1 MNLVEDEK
9 CYRSILNYTSGKQAI
24 ERARN
29 NVATKFSQSTPVEHF
44 HVDISNDSASNE
56 KIGTQFQNGTEND
69 ASCKETEI
77 KGNTSYDPVTI
88 ELLLSNARLY
98 QSKSIVPE
106 SIQKAMAIL
115 DKEEVSKS
123 FEEGSYFVKSY
134 TKRFPHLGSTKST
147 GNFSREEACERHIN
161 VRFCSHAIGVALYTE
176 SFEKYVSYLNRKF
189 QTTTSVAS
197 KKVNKRKSGKKSCSE
212 KDAVCALI
220 KFPKKKTI
228 QYISTYA
235 NFIKHFTSSNN
246 DRS

>member
-1 MNLVEDEK
+1 M
-9 CYRSILNYTSGKQAI
+9 
-24 ERARN
+24 
-29 NVATKFSQSTPVEHF
+29 
-44 HVDISNDSASNE
+44 
-56 KIGTQFQNGTEND
+56 
-69 ASCKETEI
+69 
-77 KGNTSYDPVTI
+77 
-88 ELLLSNARLY
+88 LLSNARLY

-115 DKEEVSKS
+115 KKEEVSKS

-134 TKRFPHLGSTKST
+134 TQRFPRLVSTKST
-147 GNFSREEACERHIN
+147 GNFSREEACKRHIN
-161 VRFCSHAIGVALYTE
+161 VRFCSYAIAVALYTE

-220 KFPKKKTI
+220 KFPKKAI

-235 NFIKHFTSSNN
+235 NFIKHFTSSSN